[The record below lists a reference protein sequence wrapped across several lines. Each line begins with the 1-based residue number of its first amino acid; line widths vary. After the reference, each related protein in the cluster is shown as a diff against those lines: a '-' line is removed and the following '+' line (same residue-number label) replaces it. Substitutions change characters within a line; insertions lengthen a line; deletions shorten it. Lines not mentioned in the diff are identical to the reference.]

1 MKNTN
6 KNLLLKIVGAAM
18 LATAY
23 VFAAPLSTNIL
34 VTELE
39 PSIGQDVTLTLR
51 INPDAVNPVYTV
63 SARLS
68 YDTDRLKFKSVSFG
82 DDSAVSLSKVP
93 YYLTD
98 TTEGIIVRT
107 AGFPNGISSSANF
120 VRYTFTA
127 VKSGQATISVLGG
140 QALDAENNDM
150 GLEKKDVILNI
161 GGTAEEPKAEPVNQ
175 VKKTIPKPSVNY
187 QQVVS
192 PIVGEVVSST
202 TDKTETPDCLKGE
215 GDSHADDANIWK
227 IVSGILLLLLI
238 AEVMKNKFTGYHKK

>member
-51 INPDAVNPVYTV
+51 INPDAINPVYTV
-63 SARLS
+63 SARLA
-68 YDTDRLKFKSVSFG
+68 YDTDKLKFKSVSFG

-107 AGFPNGISSSANF
+107 AGFPNGISSSAKF

-140 QALDAENNDM
+140 QALDA
-150 GLEKKDVILNI
+150 
-161 GGTAEEPKAEPVNQ
+161 
-175 VKKTIPKPSVNY
+175 KT
-187 QQVVS
+187 
-192 PIVGEVVSST
+192 T
-202 TDKTETPDCLKGE
+202 
-215 GDSHADDANIWK
+215 IWD
-227 IVSGILLLLLI
+227 
-238 AEVMKNKFTGYHKK
+238 